1 MMDIREVT
9 HYLTRERSDIP
20 EVISFRATR
29 RAIGVLGVAL
39 PFLLW
44 WGGLL
49 LNRTALQPSISH
61 YYFTNMR
68 EAFVGVLCAVSLFLF
83 TYKGYNKMDS
93 YAANA
98 AGFFSLMVAVFPT
111 NIIDGYPGQSMVASI
126 LDVKIHNAIHL
137 TSAGLFFIT
146 LACMSL
152 FLFTK
157 SNKPKSQWSDARK
170 SRNMVYKV
178 SGWIM
183 LLCIV
188 LIGISEPLL
197 GVGKTSKVTFAM
209 ETVALFFFGISW
221 LTKGD
226 VVFGD

>member
-1 MMDIREVT
+1 MNIQQVT
-9 HYLTRERSDIP
+9 HYLTQERSATP

-29 RAIGVLGVAL
+29 RAIGMLGVAL
-39 PFLLW
+39 PFVLW

-49 LNRTALQPSISH
+49 LNNTVLQPSISH
-61 YYFTNMR
+61 YYFTSMR

-83 TYKGYNKMDS
+83 TYKGYSKMDS

-111 NIIDGYPGQSMVASI
+111 NLIEGYPGQSMVASM
-126 LDVKIHNAIHL
+126 LDTKIHNAIHL
-137 TSAGLFFIT
+137 TSAGLFFVT
-146 LACMSL
+146 LAFMSL

-157 SNKPKSQWSDARK
+157 SNKPKSQWSEARK
-170 SRNMVYKV
+170 SRNTVYKV

-183 LLCIV
+183 LLCIL

-197 GVGKTSKVTFAM
+197 GVGKTSKITFAM

-221 LTKGD
+221 LTKGE
-226 VVFGD
+226 VVFAE

>member
-1 MMDIREVT
+1 MKLQQVT
-9 HYLTRERSDIP
+9 RYLTTERSTTP
-20 EVISFRATR
+20 EVISFLATR
-29 RAIGVLGVAL
+29 RAIGILGVAL
-39 PFLLW
+39 PFILW

-49 LNRTALQPSISH
+49 IDRTPLQPSISH
-61 YYFTNMR
+61 YYFTHMR

-83 TYKGYNKMDS
+83 TYKGYNKLDS
-93 YAANA
+93 YAANL
-98 AGFFSLMVAVFPT
+98 AGFFSLLVAVFPT
-111 NIIDGYPGQSMVASI
+111 NIIEDFPGQASVASI
-126 LDVKIHNAIHL
+126 LTVEAHNTIHL
-137 TSAGLFFIT
+137 ISAGLFFAT

-157 SNKPKSQWSDARK
+157 SDKPKSQWSAARK
-170 SRNMVYKV
+170 NRNRVYQA

-197 GVGKTSKVTFAM
+197 GVGKTSKITFAM